1 MKTIR
6 KYWILPIAVATAGV
20 ALFTRA
26 QTVPQPVL
34 SIALTNGSQLSISV
48 TNGVPYANYILYNQH
63 VLGSPDWTFVT
74 NPVPGV
80 SNFVVNTAPFFEGF
94 YLVTGSTNW
103 NNNGIPNWDYADPAN
118 PVLGVLSVTIVSPSQ
133 GQVIQ

>member
-1 MKTIR
+1 
-6 KYWILPIAVATAGV
+6 
-20 ALFTRA
+20 
-26 QTVPQPVL
+26 
-34 SIALTNGSQLSISV
+34 
-48 TNGVPYANYILYNQH
+48 
-63 VLGSPDWTFVT
+63 
-74 NPVPGV
+74 V